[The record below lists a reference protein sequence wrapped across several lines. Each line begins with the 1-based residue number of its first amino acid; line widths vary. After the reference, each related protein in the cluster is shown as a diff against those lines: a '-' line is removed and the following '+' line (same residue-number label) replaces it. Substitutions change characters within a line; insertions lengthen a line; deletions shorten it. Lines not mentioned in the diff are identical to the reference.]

1 MSIILYGP
9 NARFTFFSTL
19 KIIIIIIIIEKKNQ
33 QANKFWPNDLPMK
46 ILF

>member
-9 NARFTFFSTL
+9 DARFTFFSTL
-19 KIIIIIIIIEKKNQ
+19 KIIIIIIEKKNQ